1 MELDDPGAVLMS
13 GAGTDTDEDPVRL
26 EIDGTLDLHTFQPRE
41 LGELVPAY
49 LSACRKQGIHEIRIV
64 HGKGTGSLRRSVHAI
79 LARLEYVESYRLA
92 DETGGGWGATIV
104 QLKRDGG
111 QLFPVTGN

>member
-1 MELDDPGAVLMS
+1 MEEEAVTVPIN
-13 GAGTDTDEDPVRL
+13 GV
-26 EIDGTLDLHTFQPRE
+26 LDLHTFLPRE

-49 LSACRKQGIHEIRIV
+49 LSACREQGIYEIRII

-79 LARLEYVESYRLA
+79 LSRLDCVESYRLA
-92 DETGGGWGATIV
+92 GDESGGWGATIV

>member
-1 MELDDPGAVLMS
+1 MEEEAVTVPIN
-13 GAGTDTDEDPVRL
+13 GV
-26 EIDGTLDLHTFQPRE
+26 LDLHTFLPRE

-49 LSACRKQGIHEIRIV
+49 LTACREQGIYEVRII
-64 HGKGTGSLRRSVHAI
+64 HGKGTGSLRRSVYAI
-79 LARLEYVESYRLA
+79 LSRLDCVESYRLA
-92 DETGGGWGATIV
+92 GDESGGWGATIV